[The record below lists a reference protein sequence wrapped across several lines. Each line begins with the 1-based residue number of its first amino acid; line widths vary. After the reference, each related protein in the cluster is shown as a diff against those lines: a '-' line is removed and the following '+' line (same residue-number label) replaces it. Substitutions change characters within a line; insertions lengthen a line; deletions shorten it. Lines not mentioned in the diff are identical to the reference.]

1 MLNILAQVLNTD
13 PETIPTSTP
22 TPDIGAAFVK
32 MLLTFGALIALL
44 FFTYWMVRKL
54 IQFRLQKG
62 VGIPSIQVLEKK
74 MISAKTMLYLVQ
86 VDDKKIL
93 LAESHLEIKRL
104 ESLTA
109 EPPSTEAS

>member
-1 MLNILAQVLNTD
+1 MFNILAQAINTD
-13 PETIPTSTP
+13 LENATSTP

-44 FFTYWMVRKL
+44 FFTYWMIRKL
-54 IQFRLQKG
+54 IQLRLQRG

-74 MISAKTMLYLVQ
+74 MISTKTMLYLVQ
-86 VDDKKIL
+86 VENKKIL

-104 ESLTA
+104 ENFSA
-109 EPPSTEAS
+109 EVSPEKESS